1 MSGEVNRFW
10 KDVSNFVAFV
20 AFVSLVAFVSV
31 VSARIHIPHMDR
43 QNWTFTDSVR
53 LSRLNTYIG
62 DTRGKIAIL
71 LEARRWLH
79 VSYLL
84 PQMLP
89 LDSRKDEARL

>member
-1 MSGEVNRFW
+1 MQHEVSFSPEFGNR
-10 KDVSNFVAFV
+10 V
-20 AFVSLVAFVSV
+20 
-31 VSARIHIPHMDR
+31 
-43 QNWTFTDSVR
+43 
-53 LSRLNTYIG
+53 YIG

-89 LDSRKDEARL
+89 LDSRKDEAKL